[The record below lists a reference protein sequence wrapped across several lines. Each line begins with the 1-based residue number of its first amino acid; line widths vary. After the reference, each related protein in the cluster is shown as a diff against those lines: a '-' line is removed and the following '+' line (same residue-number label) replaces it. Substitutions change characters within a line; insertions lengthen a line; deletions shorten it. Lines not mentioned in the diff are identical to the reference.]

1 MAINNQIESINSSQS
16 YPVAKSSQIKRHNST
31 KDQAAFQIQL
41 SWYTKLNW
49 LNTNASTLS
58 KLSKLAFE
66 INDLQHDKTLMNITH
81 WAKLQEDFQRLISKI
96 KQDNLVNILTRYLS
110 YQKISLLLELA
121 SHINQFN
128 ITEVINIILKFD
140 LLDSLTIDETDLFS
154 IPVTSRAFE
163 LNVILDPTKTDQYR
177 NLQVISELSSS
188 AQRVLE
194 SFDLKNVHWQCIT
207 ALARTYQF

>member
-1 MAINNQIESINSSQS
+1 MPRVHKLS
-16 YPVAKSSQIKRHNST
+16 RHNST

-81 WAKLQEDFQRLISKI
+81 WAKLQEDLQRLISKI

-110 YQKISLLLELA
+110 YQKSLLLLELA

-140 LLDSLTIDETDLFS
+140 LLIHSPLMKLICFRY
-154 IPVTSRAFE
+154 P
-163 LNVILDPTKTDQYR
+163 
-177 NLQVISELSSS
+177 
-188 AQRVLE
+188 
-194 SFDLKNVHWQCIT
+194 
-207 ALARTYQF
+207 